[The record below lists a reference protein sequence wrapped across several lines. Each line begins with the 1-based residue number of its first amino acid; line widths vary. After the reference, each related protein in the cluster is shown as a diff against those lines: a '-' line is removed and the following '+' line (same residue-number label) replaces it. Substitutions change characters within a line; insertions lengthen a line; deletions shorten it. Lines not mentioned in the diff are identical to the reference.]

1 MGPLTPKG
9 VCLAPALQDFCFVLL
24 CFVNELQLKLKVT
37 SLPFLQVYTVCNTP
51 VPKSHFETVPL
62 I

>member
-37 SLPFLQVYTVCNTP
+37 ALPFLQVLYTVCYYTRSK
-51 VPKSHFETVPL
+51 KSF
-62 I
+62 